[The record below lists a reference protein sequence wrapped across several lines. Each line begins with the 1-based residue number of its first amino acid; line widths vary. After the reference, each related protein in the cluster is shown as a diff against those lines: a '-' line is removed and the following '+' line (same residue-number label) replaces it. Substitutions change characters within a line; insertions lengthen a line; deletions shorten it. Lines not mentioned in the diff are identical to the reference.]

1 MHKIHPKSMEHT
13 EIQKQQQPH
22 SFWLRPSASQIEVF
36 ERDTAFIYACIVYS
50 GVLRGCLSVESVHV

>member
-1 MHKIHPKSMEHT
+1 MEHT